1 MKARATGVR
10 RNPGQVSV
18 PKVLR
23 PFGKAAGPV
32 PSPEP
37 HDFETRIRSAE
48 LLGHNLGRFQAGRE
62 TPPSAQQAPVQAKRG
77 TVAGGPGRSPARAGR
92 GKPLPARVRQKMEG
106 ALGADFSDV
115 RIHEGS
121 DAESLEAVA
130 FTRGA
135 DIHFAPGAYS
145 PESLKGQEV
154 LGHELAHVVQQRAG
168 RVALP
173 RGAGAP
179 INADPGLEAEAEGL
193 GKQAAR
199 SRTPAFFG
207 RPERPSA
214 PAGATSSPAAPAA
227 AVPGA
232 LQPMAP
238 VQRAHGKKKRSTG
251 GAGKLARHQEGQRQ
265 VAQQSKNQIFQQ
277 AKKSGDKRAK
287 SAILK
292 DAKKKGG
299 GRRGK

>member
-10 RNPGQVSV
+10 RNPGQVSA
-18 PKVLR
+18 PKVSR
-23 PFGKAAGPV
+23 SFGTAAGPA

-37 HDFETRIRSAE
+37 YDFETRIRSAE

-62 TPPSAQQAPVQAKRG
+62 TPPPAQQTPVQAKRG
-77 TVAGGPGRSPARAGR
+77 KVAGGPGRSPARAGR

-106 ALGADFSDV
+106 ALGSDFSDV

-130 FTRGA
+130 FTRGT

-173 RGAGAP
+173 KGAGAP

-199 SRTPAFFG
+199 SRPPAFFG
-207 RPERPSA
+207 RAERP
-214 PAGATSSPAAPAA
+214 ATPAAPATA
-227 AVPGA
+227 GPGA

-238 VQRAHGKKKRSTG
+238 VQRAHKKKKKSSG

-265 VAQQSKNQIFQQ
+265 VAQQNKNQIFQQ
-277 AKKSGDKRAK
+277 AKKSGDTRAK
-287 SAILK
+287 STILR
-292 DAKKKGG
+292 DAKKRGG
-299 GRRGK
+299 GRRGRG

>member
-1 MKARATGVR
+1 MKARATGIR
-10 RNPGQVSV
+10 RNPEQVSAP

-23 PFGKAAGPV
+23 SFGMAAGPV

-48 LLGHNLGRFQAGRE
+48 LLGHNLGRFQAGRG
-62 TPPSAQQAPVQAKRG
+62 TPPPAQQTPVQAKRAK
-77 TVAGGPGRSPARAGR
+77 VAGGLGRSPARSGR
-92 GKPLPARVRQKMEG
+92 GKPLPERVRQKMEG

-115 RIHEGS
+115 RIHVGS
-121 DAESLEAVA
+121 EAESLEAVA

-135 DIHFAPGAYS
+135 DIHFAPGVYS
-145 PESLKGQEV
+145 PETPQGQEV

-173 RGAGAP
+173 KGAGAP
-179 INADPGLEAEAEGL
+179 INADPGLEAEAEGM

-207 RPERPSA
+207 RAERPTA
-214 PAGATSSPAAPAA
+214 PAPATPVTPATAG
-227 AVPGA
+227 PGA

-238 VQRAHGKKKRSTG
+238 VQRNHKKKKKSTG

-265 VAQQSKNQIFQQ
+265 VSQQKKNQIFQQ
-277 AKKSGDKRAK
+277 AKKSGDRRAK
-287 SAILK
+287 NTILK
-292 DAKKKGG
+292 QAKR
-299 GRRGK
+299 GR